1 MVQIMMKIPE
11 ENMAVR
17 IALRCNGTWSLMRM
31 GMGIRM
37 MIMSETTFMTAM
49 TIYSGP
55 RIVQE
60 SVLWLASGA
69 LIRGWVGTYLRHR
82 A

>member
-1 MVQIMMKIPE
+1 MKIPE

-17 IALRCNGTWSLMRM
+17 IALRCNGTWSLTRM

-37 MIMSETTFMTAM
+37 MMMSETTFMMAM
-49 TIYSGP
+49 TMYSGP

-60 SVLWLASGA
+60 SILWLALGSFS
-69 LIRGWVGTYLRHR
+69 LSYGWVGTYHR
-82 A
+82 RRA